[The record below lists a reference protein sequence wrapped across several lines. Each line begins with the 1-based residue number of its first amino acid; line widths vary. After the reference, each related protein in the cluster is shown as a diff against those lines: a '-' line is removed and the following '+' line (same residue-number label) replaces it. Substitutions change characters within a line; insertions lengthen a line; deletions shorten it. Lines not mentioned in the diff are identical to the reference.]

1 MKKIPMTQTLQLT
14 LKKAT
19 FLQKSPY
26 RHFLNDPNFNRWFRN
41 LMRGSTVTAAER
53 LRRMG
58 WICKHFNTT
67 PQELARMST
76 RRAEDWLFDMVTFM
90 EDNGARSGYISNVL
104 KTAKSWFR
112 HNRKHI
118 DIDIKLK
125 QETGLYS
132 QEKPPTT
139 PELRK
144 ILDDADPRQRVEI
157 SLMAFSAFRDE
168 TLGDYLGVDGLK
180 IRDFPE
186 MIVNQDT
193 QTVEFQKIP
202 TLVICRAPISKIKY
216 EYLSFL
222 NAEGAYHLK
231 TYIEARMRPHRKS
244 AKQDGKTVEVT
255 VPGETLTPDTPII
268 TPKQLSV
275 GSHIRTTNIGD
286 SIKKAIEKA
295 GFKWRPYILRRY
307 ASMKLL
313 HAEEDGLPHSYALFW
328 TGHHGDIL
336 MTYTLQKGLDDVT
349 IEKLRAAYKKAD
361 EKHLTT
367 LQPKPTSQAQLKIDM
382 RDVML
387 ETLGYTE
394 EERRKL
400 DLGSLTDDEF
410 RDLLQKKAAALLK
423 PRKQKIIPVTSLPE
437 AITEGW
443 EFVTQLPNDQALVR
457 SP

>member
-1 MKKIPMTQTLQLT
+1 MSNCV
-14 LKKAT
+14 KA
-19 FLQKSPY
+19 
-26 RHFLNDPNFNRWFRN
+26 
-41 LMRGSTVTAAER
+41 
-53 LRRMG
+53 
-58 WICKHFNTT
+58 
-67 PQELARMST
+67 
-76 RRAEDWLFDMVTFM
+76 
-90 EDNGARSGYISNVL
+90 
-104 KTAKSWFR
+104 AKSWFR

-118 DIDIKLK
+118 DVDIKLK
-125 QETGLYS
+125 RETGVYS

-139 PELRK
+139 PELRR
-144 ILDDADPRQRVEI
+144 ILEGADTRQKAEI

-186 MIVNQDT
+186 MTIHQDT
-193 QTVEFQKIP
+193 HIVEFRKIP
-202 TLVICRAPISKIKY
+202 TVVICRAPLSKIKY

-222 NAEGAYHLK
+222 NSEGCEHVKNYL
-231 TYIEARMRPHRKS
+231 EERMRPRRKS
-244 AKQDGKTVEVT
+244 TKQDGKTVEVT
-255 VPGETLTPDTPII
+255 VPGEMLTPDSPVI

-286 SIKKAIEKA
+286 SIKKAIAKA
-295 GFKWRPYILRRY
+295 GFPWRPYILRRY
-307 ASMKLL
+307 ASTKLL

-349 IEKLRAAYKKAD
+349 LEKLRAAYKKAD

-367 LQPKPTSQAQLKIDM
+367 LQPKPTSQTQLKIEM

-423 PRKQKIIPVTSLPE
+423 PKKQKIIPVTSLQE

-443 EFVTQLPNDQALVR
+443 EFVTQLPNDQALIR